1 MKNEINKRNII
12 TELLKIGIYKIGG
25 LAGGLLGAFGGADN
39 SSKLWRRLG
48 IPLLISVLSFII
60 IKRWEVLS
68 IMSLYAVLTIGYGIP
83 SPPILPDIDPGD
95 EGSPL
100 GRFFYNLFHMNWKY
114 QEVRANIFTRG
125 TIALLS
131 CLTFLY
137 IPIIK
142 SNWIIYIVGSI
153 ITILV
158 YATLSWKTLG
168 SVTIFGK
175 SLIWS
180 EIIPYSTLTIF
191 AMFLIF

>member
-1 MKNEINKRNII
+1 M
-12 TELLKIGIYKIGG
+12 
-25 LAGGLLGAFGGADN
+25 LGADGGADN
-39 SSKLWRRLG
+39 TSKLWRRLG
-48 IPLLISVLSFII
+48 IPLLITLIALIV

-68 IMSLYAVLTIGYGIP
+68 IMSLMAVLSIGYG
-83 SPPILPDIDPGD
+83 LPCSYSGD

-100 GRFFYNLFHMNWKY
+100 GRFWYNFFHMNSTY
-114 QEVRANIFTRG
+114 QYIRANIFTRG
-125 TIALLS
+125 TIGLLS
-131 CLTFLY
+131 CLTFLS

-142 SNWIIYIVGSI
+142 SNYFIYIIGSV

-158 YATLSWKTLG
+158 YAFLSWKTLG